1 LRRRE
6 DCRISPSIDDVEK
19 LMKYS
24 DVDCAAAERR
34 IREHVI
40 ETPVVLSSWLS
51 ALGNAQVYLKLE
63 NLQETGAFKLRGAT
77 NKLLSL
83 TPDQAARGVVTAS
96 SGGNHA
102 LAIAATGAKLGIA
115 TEVFVPAAID
125 PARRA
130 KIEAFGARVRTVDG
144 DPLLAEQTARRAG
157 EQSGR
162 EYASPYN
169 DRAVMAGQGTIG
181 VELLHQLPRLDA
193 VFIAVGGGGLIG
205 GIGAHL
211 KSTAPAI
218 EVVGCWPRNSPA
230 LYECIRAGR
239 VIEVEEQ
246 PTLSVST
253 AGGVEENAITL
264 PLCRDVIDRSVLVS
278 EAEILDSLRRLYR
291 EDGQLVEGAAAV
303 PVAAF
308 RQVASSYA
316 GKTVALLIC
325 GGNVSPRI
333 AAMIKED

>member
-1 LRRRE
+1 MVVENLMQYVDL
-6 DCRISPSIDDVEK
+6 DC
-19 LMKYS
+19 L
-24 DVDCAAAERR
+24 AAERR
-34 IREHVI
+34 IRAHVV
-40 ETPVVLSSWLS
+40 ETAVVPSKWLGD
-51 ALGNAQVYLKLE
+51 LGVAEVYLKLE

-83 TPDQAARGVVTAS
+83 TPEQAARGVVTAS

-102 LAIAATGAKLGIA
+102 LAVAATGAKLGIA
-115 TEVFVPAAID
+115 TEVFVPSAID
-125 PARRA
+125 PARRQ

-144 DPLLAEQTARRAG
+144 DALLAEQTARREG

-169 DRAVMAGQGTIG
+169 DAAVIAGQGTIA
-181 VELLHQLPRLDA
+181 VELLRQLPKLDA
-193 VFIAVGGGGLIG
+193 VFVTVGGGGLIG

-211 KSTAPAI
+211 KSASPAT
-218 EVVGCWPRNSPA
+218 EVIGCWPRNAPA
-230 LYECIRAGR
+230 LYECLRAGR

-253 AGGVEENAITL
+253 AGGLEANAITL

-278 EAEILDSLRRLYR
+278 EDEILDSLRRLHR

-303 PVAAF
+303 AVAAF
-308 RQVASSYA
+308 RQVARSYA
-316 GKTVALLIC
+316 GKTVAILLC
-325 GGNVSPRI
+325 GGNVSSRI
-333 AAMIKED
+333 VAMIQEN